1 MSEGESLL
9 VSLMLG
15 FSLLLVIISAVHRYT
30 KNIIIPGVA
39 ILMFLGATLVVVP
52 NLTHEVENF
61 YSLVERTPQIIL
73 YVIIPILIFESG
85 RKLSIKQIKS
95 EAIPIGF
102 FSIIGVIITILIIGI
117 AVTTIFQIPFID
129 GLLFGTILAATDPV
143 AVGIIFKKF
152 PIPHR
157 LNLIIEGESLFND
170 ATGLISFNVVKGII
184 FSGVLF
190 SLIDTSF
197 SFLWTMVG
205 AIAFGT
211 GLGWI
216 GGKILN
222 KWKADEYVDFTFS
235 LGLAIGGYIVADHYL
250 HVSGVVTTLFTAILI
265 VTIHKEISTGVRI
278 LFHKY
283 WDYLGFITNSVLF
296 FLIGIPL
303 LSVESYESAS
313 VPLILILVI
322 PFAIM
327 MLSRAVVVYGG
338 STFLRIFRVKIPLQ
352 WQNVLTLG
360 GLRGG
365 VAVALA
371 LSIPAA
377 YEFKDLFISLVVP
390 LIAINLVLN
399 PILLNWYLKKSM
411 SSNKDESRISEVPQ

>member
-1 MSEGESLL
+1 MLSFSVLL
-9 VSLMLG
+9 V
-15 FSLLLVIISAVHRYT
+15 VISAVHRYMR
-30 KNIIIPGVA
+30 NIIIPGVA
-39 ILMFLGATLVVVP
+39 ILMFLGAILPVVP
-52 NLTHEVENF
+52 NLTHDVEDF
-61 YSLVERTPQIIL
+61 YGITERIPEIIL

-85 RKLSIKQIKS
+85 RKLSIGQIKK

-102 FSIIGVIITILIIGI
+102 FAIIGVIITILIIGI
-117 AVTTIFQIPFID
+117 AVTTIFQIPFTD

-170 ATGLISFNVVKGII
+170 ATGVISFNVVKAII
-184 FSGVLF
+184 FSGVAF
-190 SLIDTSF
+190 SLLDTSI
-197 SFLWTMVG
+197 SFIWTMVG

-235 LGLAIGGYIVADHYL
+235 LGLAIAGYIVADHYL
-250 HVSGVVTTLFTAILI
+250 HVSGVVTTLFTAILL
-265 VTIHKEISTGVRI
+265 VTVHKEISTGIRR

-283 WDYLGFITNSVLF
+283 WDYIGFITNSILF

-303 LSVESYESAS
+303 LSVESYQSAS

-338 STFLRIFRVKIPLQ
+338 STFLRIFRVKIPLK

-365 VAVALA
+365 IAVALA

-377 YEFKDLFISLVVP
+377 YEFKGLFISLVVP
-390 LIAINLVLN
+390 LIAINLVVN

-411 SSNKDESRISEVPQ
+411 SSNMDESRISDAPTR